1 MLGVGASEKTY
12 MDDVFS
18 TYVYQG
24 DSSTRSINNGID
36 LSGEGGMVWIKQ
48 RSGSENNIVHDTVRG
63 AGERLL
69 TDGNYSNAGLG
80 SRLTAF
86 NNNGFNLGNDGQV
99 NDSNHTYASWSFRK
113 TKGFFTICEWDGDG
127 NAGRQISHDL
137 GCEPGL
143 IIIKRLNAAAGWI
156 TYHRSLGA
164 ENLLDLSE
172 NAAAADLAYF
182 HDTVPTSTYFKVGST
197 NHTNGSAEDDRY
209 VAYLWAGGES
219 TAANARS
226 IILDGSNDAIKTST
240 SSDYDFG
247 TGDFTVE
254 FWIKVDEI
262 GETYQTVDHR
272 TSSVSSNHWV
282 NYIDT
287 DGSYKFWSADSTRI
301 TGKKINAGQWYHI
314 ATVRNSGTTTLYIDG
329 ISQGTYADTNDYSN
343 QRIIFGAHGP
353 DEGSYPVNGSY
364 SNIRI
369 VKGTAVYTSSFRPP
383 TEPLTNITNTKFLA
397 ANNSSVTGTTVGT
410 AVAIDSPTASTDSP
424 FDDPA
429 GFVFGENEDQ
439 NVIKTGS
446 YVGNGSSDGP
456 EINLGWEPQW
466 LLIKCAVG
474 HTDSW
479 VLFDSIRGI
488 VDGDGYDMGLRPDQT
503 SAEETDYSYLALTST
518 GFKLTVG
525 QGRTNNNDVTYVYIA
540 IRRPDGYVGK
550 PPELGTGVFAMDT
563 GASSSTIPNYDSG
576 FPVDFGINKIVGGA
590 YGWGA
595 SSRLTSGKYLILNDT
610 DAEDSSASFVFDSN
624 VGWNTDGNG
633 STKQSWMFRRH
644 AGFDVIAYTGTGSY
658 HDVPHSLG
666 KKPEMVWV
674 KRRDTSSTP
683 WLVSHK
689 GLNGGTNYMH
699 YYIKLNENEAETDG
713 SGQGNKKFNTS
724 SDHTA
729 TTIAIGNDSG
739 WTNASGGDFLCM
751 AFASVDGISKV
762 GSYSGTGSSLTITT
776 GFQPRFVIIKKAS
789 GSGANRN
796 WYTLDTTRGWGSG
809 NDKILLLS
817 DDDAQ
822 TDDTDMGAP
831 TSTGFTLTGET
842 HTGWNADNCE
852 YIYYAHA

>member
-172 NAAAADLAYF
+172 NAPAADLAYF

-429 GFVFGENEDQ
+429 GFVFGDAGDQ

-446 YVGNGSSDGP
+446 YIGNGSSDGP
-456 EINLGWEPQW
+456 EVYVGFEPQW
-466 LLIKCAVG
+466 LLLKN
-474 HTDSW
+474 S
-479 VLFDSIRGI
+479 SISDTWYLYNSMMGI
-488 VDGDGYDMGLRPDQT
+488 VTGGDDIYLQANDS
-503 SAEETDYSYLALTST
+503 SAQANGGDKIDLTST
-518 GFKLTVG
+518 GFKIK
-525 QGRTNNNDVTYVYIA
+525 NNNADLNGNGNTIIYLA
-540 IRRPDGYVGK
+540 IRRSDGYVGK
-550 PPELGTGVFAMDT
+550 PPELGTGVFSLAT
-563 GASSSTIPNYDSG
+563 GTNNTIPGFVSG
-576 FPVDFGINKIVGGA
+576 FPVDFSLRRP
-590 YGWGA
+590 YA
-595 SSRLTSGKYLILNDT
+595 SSSSWYAASRLTGTNYL
-610 DAEDSSASFVFDSN
+610 V
-624 VGWNTDGNG
+624 TDGTSSEASNSNQTFDYQNG
-633 STKQSWMFRRH
+633 IGKWGGDLTSWMSWQWKRH
-644 AGFDVIAYTGTGSY
+644 AGFDVVTYKGNGTAGHQIPHSMNAVPEMMWVKNRTDTNFDGQYWLVYHKGVNSGVNPEQYFLKLNESGQQVDQVAAWNDTAPTSSNFTLGLSGGTNGDGYEHIAFLFSSVSGISHCGSFTGTG
-658 HDVPHSLG
+658 
-666 KKPEMVWV
+666 
-674 KRRDTSSTP
+674 
-683 WLVSHK
+683 
-689 GLNGGTNYMH
+689 
-699 YYIKLNENEAETDG
+699 
-713 SGQGNKKFNTS
+713 NT
-724 SDHTA
+724 A
-729 TTIAIGNDSG
+729 
-739 WTNASGGDFLCM
+739 NAQ
-751 AFASVDGISKV
+751 
-762 GSYSGTGSSLTITT
+762 TT
-776 GFQPRFVIIKKAS
+776 GFSPRFLIIKTTNQSA
-789 GSGANRN
+789 G
-796 WYTLDTTRGWGSG
+796 WYVFDTVRGLSSAG
-809 NDKILLLS
+809 DDPYLLLNS
-817 DDDAQ
+817 NAAQ
-822 TDDTDMGAP
+822 AGTSNNP
-831 TSTGFTLTGET
+831 LNVSSTGFSFDTS
-842 HTGWNADNCE
+842 NASSTINISGAT

>member
-1 MLGVGASEKTY
+1 
-12 MDDVFS
+12 
-18 TYVYQG
+18 
-24 DSSTRSINNGID
+24 
-36 LSGEGGMVWIKQ
+36 
-48 RSGSENNIVHDTVRG
+48 
-63 AGERLL
+63 
-69 TDGNYSNAGLG
+69 
-80 SRLTAF
+80 
-86 NNNGFNLGNDGQV
+86 
-99 NDSNHTYASWSFRK
+99 
-113 TKGFFTICEWDGDG
+113 
-127 NAGRQISHDL
+127 
-137 GCEPGL
+137 
-143 IIIKRLNAAAGWI
+143 
-156 TYHRSLGA
+156 
-164 ENLLDLSE
+164 
-172 NAAAADLAYF
+172 
-182 HDTVPTSTYFKVGST
+182 
-197 NHTNGSAEDDRY
+197 
-209 VAYLWAGGES
+209 
-219 TAANARS
+219 
-226 IILDGSNDAIKTST
+226 
-240 SSDYDFG
+240 
-247 TGDFTVE
+247 
-254 FWIKVDEI
+254 
-262 GETYQTVDHR
+262 
-272 TSSVSSNHWV
+272 
-282 NYIDT
+282 
-287 DGSYKFWSADSTRI
+287 
-301 TGKKINAGQWYHI
+301 
-314 ATVRNSGTTTLYIDG
+314 
-329 ISQGTYADTNDYSN
+329 
-343 QRIIFGAHGP
+343 
-353 DEGSYPVNGSY
+353 
-364 SNIRI
+364 
-369 VKGTAVYTSSFRPP
+369 
-383 TEPLTNITNTKFLA
+383 
-397 ANNSSVTGTTVGT
+397 
-410 AVAIDSPTASTDSP
+410 
-424 FDDPA
+424 
-429 GFVFGENEDQ
+429 
-439 NVIKTGS
+439 
-446 YVGNGSSDGP
+446 
-456 EINLGWEPQW
+456 
-466 LLIKCAVG
+466 
-474 HTDSW
+474 
-479 VLFDSIRGI
+479 
-488 VDGDGYDMGLRPDQT
+488 
-503 SAEETDYSYLALTST
+503 
-518 GFKLTVG
+518 
-525 QGRTNNNDVTYVYIA
+525 
-540 IRRPDGYVGK
+540 
-550 PPELGTGVFAMDT
+550 
-563 GASSSTIPNYDSG
+563 

-633 STKQSWMFRRH
+633 STKQSWMWKRH

-852 YIYYAHA
+852 YIYY